1 MRRTPTDP
9 APPEREPRRLGTNN
23 VRRVIA
29 AVLLALPLAGLGAA
43 SLAALKPKIEN
54 PHGSFKGDCSLCHGS
69 SGWTPAKISPKF
81 NHAAYGFA
89 LTGAHAT
96 TKCTACHA
104 SLDFSQ
110 SRKLCVTCHED
121 PHRGEMGTDC
131 SRCHSSRS
139 FIDRAAMTRAHQST
153 SFPLTGSHAQLEC
166 ETCHKTVAQGQMQF
180 VGTRAD
186 CQSCHMDQYRSTKN
200 PDHVAG
206 GFPLECATCHS
217 TLTWST
223 KNFDHNR
230 TAFPLTG
237 AHRTAACMSCHG
249 DGVYK
254 GKSTD
259 CYSCH
264 KSNYDGTTNPAHASL
279 GYSTACAS
287 CHNTTSWD
295 GATFN
300 HNTTPFPLTGAHV
313 NVPCAS
319 CHIGGVYQ
327 GTSTDCY
334 SCHKTDYDGTNNP
347 AHAGAGF
354 PTACVTCHN
363 TTAWTGA
370 TFNHDT
376 PYFPIYSGTHNG
388 RWSACSDCHTN
399 PANYAV
405 FTCLSCHPH
414 SDQAQTDG
422 NHSGVSGYHYDSAS
436 CYSCHP
442 KGRAG

>member
-1 MRRTPTDP
+1 MRPHPTDR
-9 APPEREPRRLGTNN
+9 ARPPQAGHRSSATI
-23 VRRVIA
+23 RRVIA
-29 AVLLALPLAGLGAA
+29 AVLLALPLAGIGGA

-54 PHGSFKGDCSLCHGS
+54 PHGSFKGDCSLCHGAA
-69 SGWTPAKISPKF
+69 GWTPAKISPKF
-81 NHAAYGFA
+81 NHAAFGFA
-89 LTGAHAT
+89 LTGAHAS

-121 PHRGEMGTDC
+121 PHRGEMGTEC
-131 SRCHSSRS
+131 ARCHSSRS
-139 FIDRAAMTRAHQST
+139 FIDRSAMTRAHQST
-153 SFPLTGSHAQLEC
+153 NFPLTGSHAQLEC
-166 ETCHKTVAQGQMQF
+166 ETCHKSAAQGQMQF
-180 VGTRAD
+180 IGTRAD
-186 CQSCHMDQYRSTKN
+186 CQSCHIDAYRATKN

-206 GFPLECATCHS
+206 GFPLECAECHS
-217 TLTWST
+217 TLTWNT
-223 KNFDHNR
+223 KTFDHNR

-237 AHRTAACMSCHG
+237 AHRTVACASCHG
-249 DGVYK
+249 DGIYK

-264 KSNYDGTTNPAHASL
+264 KL
-279 GYSTACAS
+279 
-287 CHNTTSWD
+287 
-295 GATFN
+295 
-300 HNTTPFPLTGAHV
+300 
-313 NVPCAS
+313 
-319 CHIGGVYQ
+319 
-327 GTSTDCY
+327 
-334 SCHKTDYDGTNNP
+334 DYDGTNNP

-354 PTACVTCHN
+354 SSSACATCHN
-363 TTAWTGA
+363 TTSWAGA
-370 TFNHDT
+370 SFNHDT
-376 PYFPIYSGTHNG
+376 PFFPIFSGTHNG

-414 SDQAQTDG
+414 SDQAQTTS